1 MGLWTAWRWPP
12 GNNATAP
19 IQPQHSTTHLTRIT
33 IHPTRVAYHAIILEI
48 CRKENP
54 TTMNRII
61 PVLFF
66 LLLLTASAYAQ
77 ERPLNT
83 YLRTALESNIA
94 LQRQG
99 LSYEKSLAA
108 LEEAKALFFPRLSI
122 QARYSVARGGR
133 AFTIPIGDLMNP
145 VYQNLNQINTLAR
158 STYPD
163 YPTVPEYPMI
173 NNEDINFLRETEQ
186 ETVLRL
192 QMPIFNNAIL
202 QNQRIQ
208 HNLAE
213 ADKVSV
219 DIYRRELVKEVKV
232 AYFNYAQARQGVGI
246 LENALALVQENLRTS
261 ESLYNNHKV
270 TLDVVYS
277 AQAEVEGVE
286 QQLAEAVENEKMAK
300 AYFNF
305 LLNRNYDEEIELM
318 PDEALPQSAV
328 SLEEAR
334 GLAFRQREE
343 FQQLNYYLAA
353 QDRQIQLSKGSH
365 LPQLNLQAD
374 YGIQGTRYEI
384 NDDADFFMGSVVMSW
399 NLFDRTTNA
408 KVQQAKIQK
417 METENR
423 KAELHQQVGLQ
434 VINAYY
440 GLEAAQ
446 QRILKADAERNA
458 AQQAFR
464 LMNKKYT
471 QGQANLVEFTNA
483 RTQLTNA
490 EQNLSIARYG
500 YQAKLAEFER
510 ATAGYRFE

>member
-1 MGLWTAWRWPP
+1 MKRL
-12 GNNATAP
+12 
-19 IQPQHSTTHLTRIT
+19 I
-33 IHPTRVAYHAIILEI
+33 PTLGALI
-48 CRKENP
+48 
-54 TTMNRII
+54 
-61 PVLFF
+61 F
-66 LLLLTASAYAQ
+66 LAFSAHAQ
-77 ERPLNT
+77 EAPLKA
-83 YLRTALESNIA
+83 YIHTALESNIA

-108 LEEAKALFFPRLSI
+108 LEEAKALYFPRLSI

-158 STYPD
+158 ATYPD

-173 NNEDINFLRETEQ
+173 SNEEINFLRETEQ

-192 QMPIFNNAIL
+192 QMPIFNQAIL
-202 QNQRIQ
+202 QNQHIQ

-213 ADKVSV
+213 AEKVSV
-219 DIYRRELVKEVKV
+219 DIYRRELVKEVKA
-232 AYFNYAQARQGVGI
+232 AYFNYAQAQQGVSI

-261 ESLYNNHKV
+261 ESLQRNHKV

-277 AQAEVEGVE
+277 ARAEVEGVE
-286 QQLAEAVENEKMAK
+286 QQLAEAVKSEKTAK

-318 PDEALPQSAV
+318 PDEALFQSAI
-328 SLEEAR
+328 SLEDAR
-334 GLAFRQREE
+334 NLALRQREE

-353 QDRQIQLSKGSH
+353 QDRQIQLSKGSR

-384 NDDADFFMGSVVMSW
+384 KDDADFFMGSVVMSW
-399 NLFDRTTNA
+399 NLFDRTTGA
-408 KVQQAKIQK
+408 KVQQARIQR

-423 KAELHQQVGLQ
+423 KEELRQQVGLQ
-434 VINAYY
+434 VVNAFYD
-440 GLEAAQ
+440 LEAAQ
-446 QRILKADAERNA
+446 QLILRADAEAEA
-458 AQQAFR
+458 ARQAFR
-464 LMNKKYT
+464 LMNRKYT
-471 QGQANLVEFTNA
+471 QGQANLVEYTSA

-490 EQNLSIARYG
+490 EQKRSIARYD
-500 YQAKLAEFER
+500 YQVKLAELER
-510 ATAGYRFE
+510 ATATYSFE